1 MKSLILLGLVAESFG
16 ADSRYLLMQL
26 LTLTASPQLFG
37 LGGSGGSTAPATV
50 RNVEPKLDKA
60 AKRQIIR
67 WGPYKLQGAGV
78 RPLRINDTY
87 ILTGSK
93 AKRSGFHLDA
103 NGDAFG
109 GQLSGICTDCMFLS
123 GATYLTYENESRA
136 DVATGVYNHH
146 IAIFDMGKTAK
157 APLRCGFSGVGG
169 LGGLGGFGKGGKGG
183 KGLNKRQVA
192 NMPGMTQLF
201 GSGDDGLKQSYFSKD
216 AGLKTGFYIGKSDRL
231 MHTSEF
237 VNYRKEPQTVYMTA
251 DVEFVPGRP
260 ADYLDAMM
268 GAASATGCLGVGY
281 STRLSSL

>member
-1 MKSLILLGLVAESFG
+1 
-16 ADSRYLLMQL
+16 
-26 LTLTASPQLFG
+26 
-37 LGGSGGSTAPATV
+37 
-50 RNVEPKLDKA
+50 
-60 AKRQIIR
+60 
-67 WGPYKLQGAGV
+67 LQ
-78 RPLRINDTY
+78 
-87 ILTGSK
+87 

-109 GQLSGICTDCMFLS
+109 GQLSGICSDCMFLS

-146 IAIFDMGKTAK
+146 VAIFDMGKTAK
-157 APLRCGFSGVGG
+157 APLRCGF
-169 LGGLGGFGKGGKGG
+169 GGFGKG
-183 KGLNKRQVA
+183 KGLKKRQVA

-201 GSGDDGLKQSYFSKD
+201 GSGDDGLTQSYFSKD
-216 AGLKTGFYIGKSDRL
+216 SNLKTGFYISKSDRL

-260 ADYLDAMM
+260 SNYLDAMM

-281 STRLSSL
+281 SMT